1 MFDEIIVPKSYLRSL
16 LRKKDERFLKTKHIF
31 QTKDLG
37 NMLDL
42 YKVHRQQLYKKERT
56 TGMGEHVDEW
66 TKVINV
72 ANVRFWDTI
81 MDENGDE
88 QWIEFEFSFKKGKID
103 TKKLIALTP
112 GTTKKER
119 ESIDKMWNIEQE
131 IFNKYRTHSTKYKFF
146 SKIEDLFRKM
156 TNWARKKHS
165 LPLKIREKAYK
176 KSGRLK
182 KDPKALSL
190 YTDL

>member
-1 MFDEIIVPKSYLRSL
+1 MVND
-16 LRKKDERFLKTKHIF
+16 T
-31 QTKDLG
+31 G
-37 NMLDL
+37 
-42 YKVHRQQLYKKERT
+42 QQLYKKERT

-103 TKKLIALTP
+103 TKELVALTP

-119 ESIDKMWNIEQE
+119 KSIDKMWDTEQE
-131 IFNKYRTHSTKYKFF
+131 IFNKYRAHSKKYRFF
-146 SKIEDLFRKM
+146 SKIEDLFQKM

-182 KDPKALSL
+182 KDPNALKL
-190 YTDL
+190 YNDL